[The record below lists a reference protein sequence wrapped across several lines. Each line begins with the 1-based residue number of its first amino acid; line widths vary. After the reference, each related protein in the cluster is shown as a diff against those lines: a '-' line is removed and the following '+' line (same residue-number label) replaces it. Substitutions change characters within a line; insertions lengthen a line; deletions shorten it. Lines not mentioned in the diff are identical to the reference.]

1 MNIRMPYASGKG
13 CGFTVSE
20 KVLCKLSVLD
30 CVYIVPDNFDF
41 GYTFSVNTF
50 QQAFNRKIADF
61 GMICTPNAI
70 SNFDILFIITE
81 KSENFCGKVFT
92 LDEQYSMNFEIFR
105 KRLFYAVSVPFPVA
119 RT

>member
-1 MNIRMPYASGKG
+1 MNFQLPYASGKG
-13 CGFTVSE
+13 CDFTVSE

-50 QQAFNRKIADF
+50 QQVFNRKIADF
-61 GMICTPNAI
+61 GMICT
-70 SNFDILFIITE
+70 SNSITDIDILFIIME

-92 LDEQYSMNFEIFR
+92 LDEQYSMNFKNIR
-105 KRLFYAVSVPFPVA
+105 KRRKTAVF
-119 RT
+119 